1 MTKPQPAPIRNNNPA
16 LWPLVVADMLVRDE
30 FGLNK
35 YGTQLQADNGRDF
48 LRDTYEEIL
57 DTAVYIRGLI
67 YERDGK

>member
-1 MTKPQPAPIRNNNPA
+1 MTGQPAPIKNDNPA
-16 LWPLVVADMLVRDE
+16 LWPLVVADMLVRDQ

-35 YGTQLQADNGRDF
+35 YGTRLQADNGRDF